1 MRPYCIACVQ
11 ESPGKRPDI
20 SRVLEMLRTD
30 CELPEPEDPTLPA
43 VVEEG
48 ETSGTRRTDDDNDIR
63 EQNHQL

>member
-1 MRPYCIACVQ
+1 
-11 ESPGKRPDI
+11 
-20 SRVLEMLRTD
+20 MLRTD

-48 ETSGTRRTDDDNDIR
+48 ETSGTRRTDDGNDII